1 MPSPEQTAQAQAQ
14 QQLHRIPLRPAYVV
28 RRRVGCA
35 AAGVITS
42 AGKEYSLE
50 LMCCLVPA
58 CPATPVMCCLPRR
71 FFESLYAALAAVLA
85 EAFER
90 LDRKV
95 MLEQELGRLF
105 RCVAWR
111 GRRGGGTLGCQER

>member
-1 MPSPEQTAQAQAQ
+1 
-14 QQLHRIPLRPAYVV
+14 
-28 RRRVGCA
+28 
-35 AAGVITS
+35 
-42 AGKEYSLE
+42 
-50 LMCCLVPA
+50 MCCLVLA

-71 FFESLYAALAAVLA
+71 FFESLYAALAAVLS

-105 RCVAWR
+105 RCV
-111 GRRGGGTLGCQER
+111 GRRGGGIHWAFRRGEGLATVCIVGLLVVSTG